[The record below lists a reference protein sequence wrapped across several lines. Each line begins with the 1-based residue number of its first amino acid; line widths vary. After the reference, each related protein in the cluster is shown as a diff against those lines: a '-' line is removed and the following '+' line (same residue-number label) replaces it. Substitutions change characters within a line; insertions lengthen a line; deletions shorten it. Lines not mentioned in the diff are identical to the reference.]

1 MTLALISLN
10 KLLEVNIVND
20 LLIQTSILSL
30 VIVIALYLSMRVLR
44 RQQNQNPTAE
54 HQQLITKNAELQNC
68 NEQQLESISVLKQ
81 ELASSNASISHL
93 STSLSENENK
103 QAQLIKSIDEQA
115 SLITSQKAEISKLS
129 TQAEQNGQ
137 QIKERNSELASTR
150 SELMSGQQR
159 NLELSNQCAEQV
171 EKLNQFDDVKS
182 ELVTVKRALQE
193 SAEKILALGNSNA
206 ELNEKLKQFEQ
217 TKTALSNIRTDL
229 INKTEEYRLLSN
241 ESAEQAE
248 KLKQLDEIKL
258 EHAST
263 KQSLAQRI
271 EEVSALKSQ
280 LSADEQAKQALNEK
294 IALLEAAEK
303 RLVTQFE
310 NAANKIFKEKTGEF
324 SQQSKTSMDALLS
337 PLKQQITTFSKQ
349 VSDVYTNE
357 AKERHALKEEVN
369 GLKALNEQMS
379 KEATALTKALKGDNK
394 KQGTWGEV
402 VLERVL
408 QESGLRLNHEY
419 DTQKALKDEEGS
431 LFKPDVIVHLPG
443 DKDVVIDSKMAL
455 TAYERYFNAEDEVIR
470 QQALKEHIS
479 SIKNHIKQLTSKNY
493 HDLHGIKSLDY
504 TLMFIPVEPAFNVAI
519 EHDNELIQLALDK
532 NIMLVSPTNLMVAL
546 KTINNMW
553 RVEYQNQNA
562 QDIANRA
569 GAIYDKLVNFVDD
582 MKKLGNHLQR
592 AEGSYG
598 DAMKKLSEGRGNL
611 IRKAEDMKG
620 LRISNNKS
628 LPRELVERSESKTL
642 VANG

>member
-1 MTLALISLN
+1 MT
-10 KLLEVNIVND
+10 D
-20 LLIQTSILSL
+20 LLIQTLIFSAVL
-30 VIVIALYLSMRVLR
+30 IAALFIGIRFLKS
-44 RQQNQNPTAE
+44 QQNDTSI
-54 HQQLITKNAELQNC
+54 QQVEALTERNTELQTSNNSLQQSVSTLKEELAASNSTISHLNSIEVKFSELQQTC
-68 NEQQLESISVLKQ
+68 SQQLECI
-81 ELASSNASISHL
+81 AN
-93 STSLSENENK
+93 N
-103 QAQLIKSIDEQA
+103 
-115 SLITSQKAEISKLS
+115 KAEISKLS
-129 TQAEQNGQ
+129 TQADEKTLQLQRANNTLESANADITKLQ
-137 QIKERNSELASTR
+137 QKRILDALKSPNHGSLTREEEPLVSPNLKET
-150 SELMSGQQR
+150 
-159 NLELSNQCAEQV
+159 
-171 EKLNQFDDVKS
+171 
-182 ELVTVKRALQE
+182 LVTRV
-193 SAEKILALGNSNA
+193 N
-206 ELNEKLKQFEQ
+206 
-217 TKTALSNIRTDL
+217 
-229 INKTEEYRLLSN
+229 
-241 ESAEQAE
+241 
-248 KLKQLDEIKL
+248 
-258 EHAST
+258 
-263 KQSLAQRI
+263 
-271 EEVSALKSQ
+271 EVSELKSQ
-280 LSADEQAKQALNEK
+280 LSADDEAKKALQDK
-294 IALLEAAEK
+294 IILLETAEK

-310 NAANKIFKEKTGEF
+310 NTANKIFKEKTGEM
-324 SQQSKTSMDALLS
+324 SAQNKSSLDTLLS
-337 PLKQQITTFSKQ
+337 PLKNQIGDYSKQ
-349 VSDVYTNE
+349 VNDVYTNE
-357 AKERHALKEEVN
+357 AKERHALKEEVHS
-369 GLKALNEQMS
+369 LKALNEQMG

-419 DTQKALKDEEGS
+419 DTQLALKDEEGS

-455 TAYERYFNAEDEVIR
+455 TAYERYYNAEDDVMR

-562 QDIANRA
+562 QDIANKA

-598 DAMKKLSEGRGNL
+598 DAMKKLIEGRGTL

-628 LPRELVERSESKTL
+628 LPSELIEKSEIKAL